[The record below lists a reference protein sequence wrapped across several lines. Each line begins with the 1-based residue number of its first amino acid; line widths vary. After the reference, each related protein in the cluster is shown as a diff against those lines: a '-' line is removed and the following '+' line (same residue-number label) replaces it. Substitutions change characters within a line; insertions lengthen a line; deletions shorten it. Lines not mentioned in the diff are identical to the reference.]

1 MEKQYFIVRGLDAP
15 DSGEARSRL
24 VDAHRAYIRK
34 EGAVTMVHGGPL
46 LGGEGD
52 TIGTC
57 LIVIADGKTDVEK
70 WLSHCPFVAGGV
82 FQSLTVERW
91 GWTFGR

>member
-1 MEKQYFIVRGLDAP
+1 MEYQYFIVRGMDAP
-15 DSGEARSRL
+15 DSAEKRSRL
-24 VDAHRAYIRK
+24 LDSHRAYVRS
-34 EGAVTMVHGGPL
+34 EGPVTMVHGGPL
-46 LGGEGD
+46 LDDEGD

-57 LIVIADGKTDVEK
+57 LIVTAKSKADAQS

-82 FQSLTVERW
+82 FQTLTVERW